1 MKDFEKEFDE
11 KCEHKFK
18 LRRTKYNGHCLSC
31 SECTATWSDK
41 IRIIEQLFSSL
52 EQRDI
57 KIKELLK
64 KERERITEIVNNM
77 PDCFPERE
85 SDEYERAYRDAKS
98 YIINKLK
105 Q

>member
-1 MKDFEKEFDE
+1 MLFLKQEMRDFEKELNKLVLKVDGGKNE
-11 KCEHKFK
+11 WTFK
-18 LRRTKYNGHCLSC
+18 GEVWQT
-31 SECTATWSDK
+31 
-41 IRIIEQLFSSL
+41 IRDWAR
-52 EQRDI
+52 QRDL
-57 KIKELLK
+57 EWQK
-64 KERERITEIVNNM
+64 KITEIVNNM

>member
-1 MKDFEKEFDE
+1 MKE
-11 KCEHKFK
+11 
-18 LRRTKYNGHCLSC
+18 LN
-31 SECTATWSDK
+31 
-41 IRIIEQLFSSL
+41 
-52 EQRDI
+52 

-64 KERERITEIVNNM
+64 KESERITKIVNNM

-105 Q
+105 K